1 MPRVSIFKPKAHLAI
16 TSMVKA
22 LKVLPNKSIKFET
35 VRPIIKGKAIGDVI
49 TAWRQFFHLFR

>member
-22 LKVLPNKSIKFET
+22 LNVLPNKSIKFET
-35 VRPIIKGKAIGDVI
+35 GIIKGKAISDVI
-49 TAWRQFFHLFR
+49 TAWRQFFHLSR